1 MARRL
6 MFLLAVLLLLFAETA
21 LSEKSRL
28 PGPSGMTAEEKV
40 KALLGYEIEA
50 DEPDETGEIVKLK
63 KSLSNANSEAA
74 EYKRQL
80 REKQSEAERAE
91 ADRAE
96 KERQMQEELAAY
108 RNKERISSYKA
119 QLMTAGIDPNTADLM
134 AKSLPDGVSDEY
146 FAATKTF
153 LDNQKQALLSESLN
167 KQPGLSV
174 GTPPTAAQAEKETEN
189 KMRHYFG
196 LSSR

>member
-1 MARRL
+1 MATKYK
-6 MFLLAVLLLLFAETA
+6 VD
-21 LSEKSRL
+21 
-28 PGPSGMTAEEKV
+28 PSKIDGFDGMTAEEKV
-40 KALLGYEIEA
+40 AALLGQEIEV
-50 DEPDETGEIVKLK
+50 ETPPETSDIAKLK
-63 KSLSNANSEAA
+63 NAYNKACEEAGN
-74 EYKRQL
+74 YRKQL

-153 LDNQKQALLSESLN
+153 LDNQRQALLSESLN

-174 GTPPTAAQAEKETEN
+174 GTPPTAAQAEREAEN
-189 KMRHYFG
+189 KMRRNFG
-196 LSSR
+196 LPPR